1 MPVPHLPTALYRM
14 QIALADVPRG
24 AVRSDLEH
32 AVAIAC
38 FDADGAG
45 DGGPLHEAHFGQ
57 VPMVPEGPMFPGLS
71 AGPLTEAMDE
81 FQRSLIWEADNAK
94 FTDANLNSAV
104 YLRAAGYLDRAA
116 ATLVQNEPA
125 ERQRAS
131 SV

>member
-1 MPVPHLPTALYRM
+1 MPVPDLAAAVQRM
-14 QIALADVPRG
+14 QLALIDVPGG
-24 AVRSDLEH
+24 AVRADLEH
-32 AVAIAC
+32 AVAIAS

-57 VPMVPEGPMFPGLS
+57 VPEVPEGPMFPGLT
-71 AGPLTEAMDE
+71 AGPLMDAMDE
-81 FQRSLIWEADNAK
+81 LQRALIWEADNAE

-104 YLRAAGYLDRAA
+104 YLRAAGHLDRAA
-116 ATLVQNEPA
+116 ATLAQG